1 MASPLRM
8 NQATVRLLS
17 REAAS
22 LSSSGG
28 KEITAVRCRNYST
41 SASSSTSKL
50 VAAKPSTATP
60 QSSNN
65 SKNILI
71 PAHDGPTSPYMI
83 SSRALSS
90 STRLSAPQGSQASST
105 TSQSQSSSSSSPV
118 TSSNTIKEPS
128 PATQGLLGGI
138 AKLMGYD
145 TRTSA
150 AIRTT
155 SDYYDRCS
163 ERDEKEG
170 TFWYDGELELFS
182 RLTIFV
188 AC

>member
-1 MASPLRM
+1 M

-28 KEITAVRCRNYST
+28 KEITAVRCRNYT
-41 SASSSTSKL
+41 SASSSSKP
-50 VAAKPSTATP
+50 VATKPSIATP
-60 QSSNN
+60 QSNNN
-65 SKNILI
+65 SKKILI
-71 PAHDGPTSPYMI
+71 PAHDGSSTTYMI
-83 SSRALSS
+83 FSRALSS
-90 STRLSAPQGSQASST
+90 STRLSVQGSQAST
-105 TSQSQSSSSSSPV
+105 TSQSQSSQSLSSSLPV
-118 TSSNTIKEPS
+118 TSSNTIKSPS

-170 TFWYDGELELFS
+170 TFWYDGELELS
-182 RLTIFV
+182 LHR
-188 AC
+188 